1 MNLSEELIAK
11 LLEKQPMRVT
21 FPQLEKDLGS
31 LLESRCYLA
40 LVQIRNILQNKDLQD
55 NECFLQIEEVI
66 CVLEHLGS
74 DGGPRHDF

>member
-21 FPQLEKDLGS
+21 FPQLENDLGS

-55 NECFLQIEEVI
+55 NE
-66 CVLEHLGS
+66 
-74 DGGPRHDF
+74 